1 MRLAKATTLSVTKI
15 PTKWVLAL
23 LVICILPYLLN
34 VFGVDFDT
42 SKQLSASTE
51 NVAAIDGMFY
61 KLSGA
66 FSHTLL
72 EWSAFCTAIFTVILA
87 FVHFGIKKDL
97 TTPIIGMALFFA
109 GCMDA
114 FHTLAAD
121 RLIEA
126 VADNRN
132 LIPFTWA
139 ICRLFN
145 ALIMIVGVGILL
157 LKKDKNRSG
166 NSGFILSVSLA
177 FGVVAYSIIHFC
189 ATSNLLPQT
198 IFPESIITRPYDV
211 APLLLFII
219 AGLFIYPRF
228 YRARPGLFSHAL
240 LISVIPQVANH
251 LHMSFGSVALF
262 DNHFNIAHF
271 LKIIA
276 YLVPLV
282 GLILNYL
289 ETYRKEEQTTN
300 RLIEEMAERQE
311 VNAALQESELR
322 TRTILDTAVDGS
334 ITIDK
339 RDIIETFN
347 PAAERIFGYLAK
359 EVTGRN
365 ISMLMPFPYVE
376 EHDGYLENDLMA
388 GKAKILGKSQELTA
402 RSKNGTTFP
411 IDLAVNEMLLGKRR
425 LFSGIVR
432 DITERK
438 QMQEELAEGNKFLEQ
453 ALNDTRELA
462 VEAESA
468 NIAKSEFLANMSHEI
483 RTPMNG
489 VMDMTGLLLDT
500 ELDEEQ
506 RDYTETIGRSAEALL
521 TIINDILDF
530 STIEAG
536 KLSIEP
542 IPFDLEV
549 AVQEVADL
557 LAEKAA
563 EKKLELKVNYSAD
576 MPTRVIGDPGR
587 VRQIIINLAG
597 NVSNSQ

>member
-42 SKQLSASTE
+42 SKHMSASTE
-51 NVAAIDGMFY
+51 NVSAIDGMFY

-139 ICRLFN
+139 ISRLFN

-166 NSGFILSVSLA
+166 NFGFIFSVSLA
-177 FGVVAYSIIHFC
+177 FGFVAYSIIHFC
-189 ATSNLLPQT
+189 ATSYLLPQT
-198 IFPESIITRPYDV
+198 MFPESIITRPYDV

-228 YRARPGLFSHAL
+228 YKARPGLFSHAL
-240 LISVIPQVANH
+240 LISVIPQVATQ

-271 LKIIA
+271 LKIVA
-276 YLVPLV
+276 YIVP
-282 GLILNYL
+282 
-289 ETYRKEEQTTN
+289 
-300 RLIEEMAERQE
+300 
-311 VNAALQESELR
+311 
-322 TRTILDTAVDGS
+322 
-334 ITIDK
+334 
-339 RDIIETFN
+339 
-347 PAAERIFGYLAK
+347 
-359 EVTGRN
+359 
-365 ISMLMPFPYVE
+365 
-376 EHDGYLENDLMA
+376 
-388 GKAKILGKSQELTA
+388 
-402 RSKNGTTFP
+402 
-411 IDLAVNEMLLGKRR
+411 
-425 LFSGIVR
+425 
-432 DITERK
+432 
-438 QMQEELAEGNKFLEQ
+438 FL
-453 ALNDTRELA
+453 
-462 VEAESA
+462 
-468 NIAKSEFLANMSHEI
+468 
-483 RTPMNG
+483 
-489 VMDMTGLLLDT
+489 GLLLDYVRT
-500 ELDEEQ
+500 YREEEITVQQLETTQHALVEQTDLLVHKNKELNDFAYIVSHDLKAPLRAIGSLADWIASDYADKFDADGKEQ
-506 RDYTETIGRSAEALL
+506 MSLLKGRVVRMHNLIEGILQYSRIGRINEKRQKVDTAKLVPEVVDSIAPPEEISITVVDELPEI
-521 TIINDILDF
+521 TFDKTRIIQVFQNLISNAVKYMDKDIGVVKVGCKFEEDYWKF
-530 STIEAG
+530 H
-536 KLSIEP
+536 
-542 IPFDLEV
+542 
-549 AVQEVADL
+549 VADNGPGIDENYY
-557 LAEKAA
+557 EKVFQIFQTLNPRD
-563 EKKLELKVNYSAD
+563 EVESTGVGLSVVQKIVETNGGKVWVESEVGFGSIFYFTI
-576 MPTRVIGDPGR
+576 PTK
-587 VRQIIINLAG
+587 QENKHEE
-597 NVSNSQ
+597 S